1 MMKSSANLAE
11 DPRPS
16 KMDAPSATSPI
27 TPEAVLRIV
36 SSAAVAS
43 NATGT
48 QNPAELIRAMK
59 KVCRHIDGSRVK

>member
-1 MMKSSANLAE
+1 
-11 DPRPS
+11 
-16 KMDAPSATSPI
+16 
-27 TPEAVLRIV
+27 V